1 MSFQEFVSSGFGLF
15 KESDAKSIDEKT
27 TIVKNGQE
35 DDCTDTR
42 QPTEEE
48 CRDFGREFDSRE
60 SLEKP
65 TLLLVDERKRLLRM
79 LEKSKEE
86 IESLKTQNKDLKNEN
101 NYRNLMIKKMNSR
114 TRKQNLHMQQER
126 AKLEK
131 MLKQNDCVDV
141 MFCGP

>member
-1 MSFQEFVSSGFGLF
+1 
-15 KESDAKSIDEKT
+15 
-27 TIVKNGQE
+27 
-35 DDCTDTR
+35 
-42 QPTEEE
+42 
-48 CRDFGREFDSRE
+48 
-60 SLEKP
+60 
-65 TLLLVDERKRLLRM
+65 M

-114 TRKQNLHMQQER
+114 SRKQNLHMQQER